1 VLLVGGVW
9 DAINDPIIGVW
20 SDRVH
25 TRWGRRRPF
34 FLIGAIPYAILFV
47 LLFLV
52 PPIPSQLGKCIY
64 YSLVY
69 IAFDTVFTF
78 VSVPYNALTPE
89 LTEDYDERTHFEWL
103 PHVRQHGRGSDRCSR
118 PPIDCRFIREQS
130 SRLPD
135 CCYYL
140 WGAGCHPLF
149 VVVHFHEGKT
159 PG

>member
-89 LTEDYDERTHFEWL
+89 LTEDYDERTHLNGYRMFVSMVGGLIAAVAL
-103 PHVRQHGRGSDRCSR
+103 PLIVDSFVNKAQGYLIAAIIFGALAAI
-118 PPIDCRFIREQS
+118 PYLLLFIS
-130 SRLPD
+130 
-135 CCYYL
+135 
-140 WGAGCHPLF
+140 
-149 VVVHFHEGKT
+149 
-159 PG
+159 